1 MSDTRYDATVYFAH
15 YSKTVLVATEFDRWS
30 GKFVAYRLPRIPD
43 STHSEVI
50 TRLKNLMIDDNPR
63 RIAWFDPE
71 SMRGP
76 TSLPVRVYVV
86 YSIGS
91 GQGLETGSVKQKDV
105 DDVWKDTHYESY
117 NYTPETKIIM
127 GNIDYLNALECVGL
141 SRPRN
146 TYKIETK
153 AKLYTDA
160 GVVSSMYNSLERIVA
175 LLEQLPPTFTPS
187 SYKTRV

>member
-91 GQGLETGSVKQKDV
+91 GQGLENVSMKEEDV
-105 DDVWKDTHYESY
+105 DEVWQKTNYEAR
-117 NYTPETKIIM
+117 NYTPETRIIM
-127 GNIDYLNALECVGL
+127 GNINHLNALDCVGL

-175 LLEQLPPTFTPS
+175 LLE
-187 SYKTRV
+187 